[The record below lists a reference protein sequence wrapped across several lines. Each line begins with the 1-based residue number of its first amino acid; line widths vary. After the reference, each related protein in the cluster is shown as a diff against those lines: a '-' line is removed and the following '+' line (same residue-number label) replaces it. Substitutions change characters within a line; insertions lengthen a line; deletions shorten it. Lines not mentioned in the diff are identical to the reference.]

1 MLVPLRYNLRSM
13 FVRKTATALTVLG
26 LGATVAVLA
35 GVLALQQGFALLY
48 TENGRDDLAVFL
60 RPGATNEGDSLFRR
74 DLGLQLIK
82 TLPEIVRDPQG
93 LPLASMEAYLAV
105 RRFREG
111 GDGRAETN
119 VPIRGVQQATFQ
131 LRAKEFRITEGRNF
145 TPGANEVIVGKKLP
159 GRIQNCAVGD
169 VITFNTTPFQ
179 VVGVFECPGPFES
192 EVWGDLDR
200 MVDALER
207 YGPNRILAQLQP
219 ESFGDKRESDQLGY
233 TTRLTG
239 LAERLMNDPT
249 VPAKVL
255 TEREYMTSQTAAL
268 STVLRFLGLFLGTIM
283 GLAAV
288 FTATNT
294 MMTAIASRTH
304 EIGILL
310 ATGFRPLA
318 IFMSFLLEALVLCVL
333 GGLVGCLLALPLNGV
348 QTGTT
353 NFQTFTEVAFGFR
366 LTPLVLF
373 SSVAFSML
381 LGIIGGALP
390 AWRAARM
397 TPTQALRRQ

>member
-1 MLVPLRYNLRSM
+1 MLVPLRYNLRSL

-48 TENGRDDLAVFL
+48 AENGRPDLAVFL
-60 RPGATNEGDSLFRR
+60 RPGATGEGDSLFRR

-82 TLPEIVRDPQG
+82 SLPEIVPGADG
-93 LPLASMEAYLAV
+93 APLASMEAYLAV
-105 RRFREG
+105 RRYRVG
-111 GDGRAETN
+111 GDGRDETN
-119 VPIRGVQQATFQ
+119 VPIRGVQQATFT
-131 LRAKEFRITEGRNF
+131 LRGEDFRVVEGRSF
-145 TPGANEVIVGKKLP
+145 SPGSNEVIVGRKLV
-159 GRIQNCAVGD
+159 GRIQDCAIGD
-169 VITFNTTPFQ
+169 VLTFNTTPFQ
-179 VVGVFECPGPFES
+179 VVGIFECPGPFES
-192 EVWGDLDR
+192 EIWGDLDR

-207 YGPNRILAQLQP
+207 YGPNRILARLDPSAFGP
-219 ESFGDKRESDQLGY
+219 ERTSDLLGY
-233 TTRLTG
+233 KTRLAD
-239 LAERLMNDPT
+239 LAERLKNDPV

-255 TEREYMTSQTAAL
+255 TEREYMTAQTVML
-268 STVLRFLGLFLGTIM
+268 SAVLKFLGAFLGVIM

-310 ATGFRPLA
+310 STGFRPGA
-318 IFMSFLLEALVLCVL
+318 IFLSFLLEALCLCFL
-333 GGLVGCLLALPLNGV
+333 GGIAGCILALPLNGV

-366 LTPLVLF
+366 LTPAVLGTSIGF
-373 SSVAFSML
+373 AML
-381 LGIIGGALP
+381 LGLLGGAWP

>member
-1 MLVPLRYNLRSM
+1 MLVPLRYNLRSL
-13 FVRKTATALTVLG
+13 FVRKTATALTILG

-48 TENGRDDLAVFL
+48 AENGRDDLAVFL
-60 RPGATNEGDSLFRR
+60 RPGATGEGDSLFRR

-82 TLPEIVRDPQG
+82 TLPEIERDAQG

-111 GDGRAETN
+111 GDGRNETN

-131 LRAKEFRITEGRNF
+131 LRAQDFRITDGRNF
-145 TPGANEVIVGKKLP
+145 SPGSNEVVVGKKLP
-159 GRIQNCAVGD
+159 GRIQDCALGD

-192 EVWGDLDR
+192 EIWGDLDR
-200 MVDALER
+200 VVDALER
-207 YGPNRILAQLQP
+207 YGPNRILAKLQAGT
-219 ESFGDKRESDQLGY
+219 FGAKRESAQLGY
-233 TTRLTG
+233 STRLTD

-255 TEREYMTSQTAAL
+255 TEREYMTAQTVML
-268 STVLRFLGLFLGTIM
+268 SGVLEFLGAFLGTIM

-310 ATGFRPLA
+310 ATGFRPGA
-318 IFMSFLLEALVLCVL
+318 IFLSFLLEALVLCVL
-333 GGLVGCLLALPLNGV
+333 GGLAGCLLALPLNGV

-366 LTPLVLF
+366 LTPLVLG
-373 SSVAFSML
+373 SSIAFSML
-381 LGIIGGALP
+381 LGLIGGALP